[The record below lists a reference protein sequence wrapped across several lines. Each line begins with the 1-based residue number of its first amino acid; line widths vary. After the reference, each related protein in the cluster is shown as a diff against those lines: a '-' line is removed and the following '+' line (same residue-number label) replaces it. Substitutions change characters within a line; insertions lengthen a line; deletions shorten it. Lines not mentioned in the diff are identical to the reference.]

1 MARRKFTRAFQRSDG
16 PLSHTTRNEY
26 AVSITG
32 FSRWAYAR
40 RKIAHDPL
48 LGLARVDEK
57 AVEAVHP
64 RRALTLP
71 EIVALLDAAQRRPEA
86 DLRTV
91 RRGKHKGEPLAVV
104 RTQVLEEA
112 RRIGQC
118 RRMAYLTAIWT
129 GLRRSELTQLQ
140 WGDLHLE
147 VAVPNMQLRAQAT
160 KSRRADIIPLHPQ
173 LVEELLAYRPPVA
186 DCFNSRSREGAT
198 QHLPVP
204 FTKPLLCH

>member
-26 AVSITG
+26 AVNITG

-71 EIVALLDAAQRRPEA
+71 EIA
-86 DLRTV
+86 
-91 RRGKHKGEPLAVV
+91 
-104 RTQVLEEA
+104 
-112 RRIGQC
+112 
-118 RRMAYLTAIWT
+118 AYLTAIWT